1 MPTIYLSVNGGS
13 TNLRLRDSE
22 GHDPGN
28 DNITTTVSVNDN
40 VTWEPD
46 PTPPAGARAISSIVS
61 IYRKNLPGN
70 GDLLTSQPNNNGTGQ
85 YVATVKAV
93 SPGPGTQE
101 SYGVQYTLQGSSTIY
116 TDDPKLQMQ

>member
-28 DNITTTVSVNDN
+28 DNITTTVSVNDT

-46 PTPPAGARAISSIVS
+46 PTPPAGATAISSIVS
-61 IYRKNLPGN
+61 IYRKNLPNN

-85 YVATVKAV
+85 YVATVKSV
-93 SPGPGTQE
+93 SPGPGTLE
-101 SYGVQYTLQGSSTIY
+101 SYGVQYTLPGDSTIY